1 MSMIRPND
9 NLASMCHN
17 ISRYYVV
24 NAGDKIKG
32 TVTVRVNAGGGRVD
46 LRNERT
52 YLQIAKLI

>member
-1 MSMIRPND
+1 MIRPND

-32 TVTVRVNAGGGRVD
+32 TVTVRVNAAGGQVD
-46 LRNERT
+46 FRDQKT
-52 YLQIAKLI
+52 YLQIAKQG